1 MVTHSSHDTSV
12 RQADRQIH
20 VRQAVAGAGH
30 TYQASWVGVGPFLG
44 FEGLVLFFRNRQCL
58 GSSFLF
64 PIPSRAMAH
73 LAVLTPSEDHHGRSH
88 PCGESTSLEKR

>member
-44 FEGLVLFFRNRQCL
+44 FEGLVPLFQKSAVSWFQ
-58 GSSFLF
+58 F
-64 PIPSRAMAH
+64 PVSYSLQGHGPFSRFDA
-73 LAVLTPSEDHHGRSH
+73 
-88 PCGESTSLEKR
+88 K